1 MFHSTSFSRSG
12 CLPDRR
18 SHYSYSCNTI
28 FLHPPPEEEDVR
40 IDQSWEE
47 MASMNLGRNLQ
58 HPLPYIPP
66 PPVRPPTSR
75 ALEDTTARHCY
86 LRPGVLRDGR
96 IQEQYAGSSLLYSGG
111 AAVASART
119 TRAEGAGVGAGAG
132 AARRSITYPP
142 LEQNQRSEQA
152 RRYHYHHYQ
161 QQQHP
166 PPPPLILHSTSQNP
180 STNPLFHYT
189 QLPSSDTHAPRT
201 TTTRRRQRRRDRH
214 PRKEEEQ
221 QQQPFYVDNYD
232 DLHSTFSQINST
244 HSGYSSSSNYNYSNN
259 NDKTTLEEEEE
270 EVEEE
275 EEEEKVEEE
284 PRRGRT
290 RTRTRWGEEEEKKSS
305 PLPSVSRG
313 GGVMMGRGTVATA
326 VEPIGGY
333 YYETRVVEPEWTR

>member
-12 CLPDRR
+12 CLPDRRR

-40 IDQSWEE
+40 IDPSWEE

-86 LRPGVLRDGR
+86 FRPGVLRDGR
-96 IQEQYAGSSLLYSGG
+96 IQDQYAGSSSFYSGG
-111 AAVASART
+111 AAVAAART
-119 TRAEGAGVGAGAG
+119 TRAEGAGVGVGAG
-132 AARRSITYPP
+132 AARRSITYPL

-152 RRYHYHHYQ
+152 RRYHHHHHYQ
-161 QQQHP
+161 QQ
-166 PPPPLILHSTSQNP
+166 PPPPLLLHSTPQNP
-180 STNPLFHYT
+180 SLNPLFHYP
-189 QLPSSDTHAPRT
+189 QSDTYAPRT
-201 TTTRRRQRRRDRH
+201 TTTTRRRRRRRRDRH
-214 PRKEEEQ
+214 PRKEEQ
-221 QQQPFYVDNYD
+221 QQQSFYNDNYD
-232 DLHSTFSQINST
+232 DLHSTFSRINST
-244 HSGYSSSSNYNYSNN
+244 HSAYSSSNYNYRNS
-259 NDKTTLEEEEE
+259 NDKITFGEEEEE
-270 EVEEE
+270 ENVEEE
-275 EEEEKVEEE
+275 EEEEEEVEEE

-305 PLPSVSRG
+305 PSPSVSRR
-313 GGVMMGRGTVATA
+313 GGVMMGRGTVVTA
-326 VEPIGGY
+326 VEPRGGY